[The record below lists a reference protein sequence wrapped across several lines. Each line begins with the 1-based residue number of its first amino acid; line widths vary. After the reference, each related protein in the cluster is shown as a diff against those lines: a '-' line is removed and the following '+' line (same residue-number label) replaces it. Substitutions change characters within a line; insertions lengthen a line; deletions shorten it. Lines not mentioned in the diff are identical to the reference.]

1 LNQPFATY
9 EAAVLPLDDAV
20 MVPVLGIEPRSLPV
34 IGRAFYPLIGR
45 GFYLIKLDGVGAG

>member
-1 LNQPFATY
+1 MNQPFATY